1 MTPLRLTVLVDAW
14 PVLSQTF
21 VGNEVAA
28 LARAG
33 HHVCLEA
40 GAPGD
45 AVVDAP
51 PGVGVAVGARDGRR
65 RRLAD
70 LAWLVARHPRRAL
83 ADLRARPRWR
93 AAHEPRSLRELAP
106 AARRAATHRAGHL
119 HAHFAAGAALD
130 ALRLGDV
137 LDLPVSVTAHAHDI
151 FARPRDLD
159 DKLARAAFTTSGCA
173 YTVGALRRI
182 AGPQHAGRVHEIVM
196 GIDPERFRR
205 RTPHPPATTVLA
217 VGRLVPKK
225 GFADLIA
232 AVGLLRDRG
241 RAPARTV
248 IVGDGPLGEEL
259 RAMIHTAGL
268 EGLVE
273 LAGPRPQEEV
283 RGLLEEAAVLAMP
296 CVVAPDGDRDSMP
309 VVVKEALAM
318 EVPVVASDEVGLPE
332 VVHPDWGRLHPP
344 GDARALA
351 GALEELLALPPAQRA
366 AMGRAGRTFV
376 SEHCH
381 VDRETARLVELIRGV
396 RAPPR
401 SGASSSK
408 SRWLRAS
415 GTKP

>member
-1 MTPLRLTVLVDAW
+1 MAPLRLTVLVDAW
-14 PVLSQTF
+14 PVLSETF
-21 VGNEVAA
+21 VRNEVAA

-33 HHVCLEA
+33 HHVRLEA

-51 PGVGVAVGARDGRR
+51 AGVGVAVGTRDGRG

-70 LAWLVARHPRRAL
+70 LAWLVARHPRGAL

-93 AAHEPRSLRELAP
+93 ATHELRPLRELAP
-106 AARRAATHRAGHL
+106 AARRAAAHRADHL

-130 ALRLGDV
+130 ALRLGDL

-151 FARPRDLD
+151 FARPRDLE

-173 YTVGALRRI
+173 YTVEVLRAR
-182 AGPQHAGRVHEIVM
+182 AGPRHAGRVHEIVM

-205 RTPHPPATTVLA
+205 GTPHPSATTVLA

-248 IVGDGPLGEEL
+248 IVGDGPLREDLG
-259 RAMIHTAGL
+259 ATIASAGL

-273 LAGPRPQEEV
+273 LAGARSQEEV
-283 RGLLEEAAVLAMP
+283 RDLLEQAAVLAMP

-332 VVHPDWGRLHPP
+332 VVHPGWGRLHPP
-344 GDARALA
+344 GDVRALA
-351 GALEELLALPPAQRA
+351 GALEELLALEPGARA
-366 AMGRAGRTFV
+366 AMGRAGRAFV

-381 VDRETARLVELIRGV
+381 VDREAAKLAELIRGARV
-396 RAPPR
+396 GGPLTPR
-401 SGASSSK
+401 
-408 SRWLRAS
+408 
-415 GTKP
+415 